1 MYKDMTC
8 KHISKQQ
15 LPILKKEKDMSE
27 KVGVIIARLQP
38 IHNGHLELIRQA
50 LNENDKVLVLVGSA
64 DKLNKRNPI
73 PINMRLEMALEA
85 IQETFGADD
94 ANRVMIS
101 PLDDLTDES
110 DNSHDW
116 GFYLYSKI
124 VGITRSPEFTIYY
137 SDGFEIIMLWFPPF
151 ITRNFVSFKLNARGT
166 IADNISATKV
176 RNMICNNDINSL
188 TNFVPTSVLGKVD
201 ILKQFI
207 LAYQND

>member
-1 MYKDMTC
+1 MT
-8 KHISKQQ
+8 
-15 LPILKKEKDMSE
+15 E

-50 LNENDKVLVLVGSA
+50 LNENDTVLVLVGSA
-64 DKLNKRNPI
+64 DKLDKRNPI

-85 IQETFGADD
+85 VVERFGTED
-94 ANRVMIS
+94 AARVDIR

-151 ITRNFVSFKLNARGT
+151 ITRDFVSFKLNARGT
-166 IADNISATKV
+166 IAENISATKV
-176 RNMICNNDINSL
+176 RHMIMNKDDEAL
-188 TNFVPTSVLGKVD
+188 KNFVPNSVFEKRE
-201 ILKQFI
+201 ILRLFI
-207 LAYQND
+207 SAYGI

>member
-1 MYKDMTC
+1 MT
-8 KHISKQQ
+8 
-15 LPILKKEKDMSE
+15 E

-38 IHNGHLELIRQA
+38 IHKGHLELIRQA
-50 LNENDKVLVLVGSA
+50 LNENESVLLLVGSA

-73 PINMRLEMALEA
+73 PINMRLEMATEA
-85 IQETFGADD
+85 IHETFGADD
-94 ANRVMIS
+94 ANRVIVA

-137 SDGFEIIMLWFPPF
+137 SDGFEIIMLWFPAF

-166 IADNISATKV
+166 IASDVSATKV
-176 RNMICNNDINSL
+176 REKILANDEMWL
-188 TNFVPTSVLGKVD
+188 KDFVPTSVYD
-201 ILKQFI
+201 RRSILRQFI
-207 LAYQND
+207 QAYG

>member
-1 MYKDMTC
+1 MVTNYYKKMA
-8 KHISKQQ
+8 
-15 LPILKKEKDMSE
+15 E

-73 PINMRLEMALEA
+73 PINMRLDMAIEA
-85 IQETFGADD
+85 IYETF
-94 ANRVMIS
+94 NEVKERIIVE

-151 ITRNFVSFKLNARGT
+151 ITRNYVSFKLNARGT
-166 IADNISATKV
+166 IAENISATKV
-176 RNMICNNDINSL
+176 RCMIMNNDIKAL
-188 TNFVPTSVLGKVD
+188 EKFVPTSVMIRLD
-201 ILKQFI
+201 ILRQFI
-207 LAYQND
+207 TAYGQ

>member
-1 MYKDMTC
+1 MND
-8 KHISKQQ
+8 
-15 LPILKKEKDMSE
+15 

-73 PINMRLEMALEA
+73 PIRMRVEMASEA
-85 IQETFGADD
+85 IINTFNEDADRI
-94 ANRVMIS
+94 NVQ

-124 VGITRSPEFTIYY
+124 VGITKSPEFTIYY

-151 ITRNFVSFKLNARGT
+151 ITRNYVSFKLNARGT
-166 IADNISATKV
+166 IADDISATKV
-176 RNMICNNDINSL
+176 RQLICERDDETL
-188 TNFVPTSVLGKVD
+188 RKFVPSSVFEKRD
-201 ILKQFI
+201 ILRQFI
-207 LAYQND
+207 QAYG

>member
-1 MYKDMTC
+1 MT
-8 KHISKQQ
+8 
-15 LPILKKEKDMSE
+15 E

-50 LNENDKVLVLVGSA
+50 LNENDTVLVLVGSA

-73 PINMRLEMALEA
+73 PISLRLDMAVEA
-85 IQETFGADD
+85 VHQTFGDD
-94 ANRVMIS
+94 ANRVRIE

-176 RNMICNNDINSL
+176 REGISDNSEWIKD
-188 TNFVPTSVLGKVD
+188 FVPESVLKRKD

-207 LAYQND
+207 GAFR

>member
-1 MYKDMTC
+1 MA
-8 KHISKQQ
+8 
-15 LPILKKEKDMSE
+15 E

-73 PINMRLEMALEA
+73 PINMRVEMACDA
-85 IQETFGADD
+85 IVTTFSDD
-94 ANRVMIS
+94 KDRIDVK

-151 ITRNFVSFKLNARGT
+151 ITRNYVSFKLNARGT
-166 IADNISATKV
+166 IAENISATSV
-176 RNMICNNDINSL
+176 RRMIMGKDDEAL
-188 TNFVPTSVLGKVD
+188 KRFVPDSVFEKRD
-201 ILKQFI
+201 ILRQFI
-207 LAYQND
+207 GAYGT

>member
-1 MYKDMTC
+1 MA
-8 KHISKQQ
+8 
-15 LPILKKEKDMSE
+15 E

-50 LNENDKVLVLVGSA
+50 LNENDVVLVLVGSA

-73 PINMRLEMALEA
+73 PIQMRLDMANAA
-85 IQETFGADD
+85 ITDVFYDEIHEKKVIVQ
-94 ANRVMIS
+94 

-151 ITRNFVSFKLNARGT
+151 ITRNYVSFKLNARGT
-166 IADNISATKV
+166 IAENISATSV
-176 RNMICNNDINSL
+176 RRMIVAKDDEAL
-188 TNFVPTSVLGKVD
+188 KRFVPDSVFEKRD
-201 ILKQFI
+201 ILRQFI
-207 LAYQND
+207 GAYGT

>member
-1 MYKDMTC
+1 MVTNYYKKMA
-8 KHISKQQ
+8 
-15 LPILKKEKDMSE
+15 E

-73 PINMRLEMALEA
+73 PINMRLDMAIEA
-85 IQETFGADD
+85 IYETF
-94 ANRVMIS
+94 NEVKERIIVE

-151 ITRNFVSFKLNARGT
+151 ITRNYVSFKLNARGT
-166 IADNISATKV
+166 IAENISATKV
-176 RNMICNNDINSL
+176 RCMIMNNDIEAL
-188 TNFVPTSVLGKVD
+188 EKFVPTSVMIRLD
-201 ILKQFI
+201 ILRQFI
-207 LAYQND
+207 TAYGQ

>member
-1 MYKDMTC
+1 MA
-8 KHISKQQ
+8 
-15 LPILKKEKDMSE
+15 E

-38 IHNGHLELIRQA
+38 IHNGHLELISQA

-73 PINMRLEMALEA
+73 PINMRLEMAMEA
-85 IQETFGADD
+85 VAEKFGDD
-94 ANRVMIS
+94 AGRIDIR

-176 RNMICNNDINSL
+176 RHMIMNKDEEALKRCI
-188 TNFVPTSVLGKVD
+188 PTGVMKRKD
-201 ILKQFI
+201 ILRQFI
-207 LAYQND
+207 AAYDT

>member
-1 MYKDMTC
+1 MA
-8 KHISKQQ
+8 
-15 LPILKKEKDMSE
+15 E

-73 PINMRLEMALEA
+73 PINMRLEMAEEA
-85 IQETFGADD
+85 IAEAFEAKDVLRINVQ
-94 ANRVMIS
+94 

-116 GFYLYSKI
+116 GFYLYSTI
-124 VGITRSPEFTIYY
+124 VGITGSPTFTIYY

-151 ITRNFVSFKLNARGT
+151 ITRNYVSFKLNVRGT
-166 IADNISATKV
+166 IAENISATKV
-176 RNMICNNDINSL
+176 RKMIVGMNVEEL
-188 TNFVPTSVLGKVD
+188 EKFVPSSVFARRE
-201 ILKQFI
+201 ILRQFI
-207 LAYQND
+207 MAYGV

>member
-1 MYKDMTC
+1 MTFVNIYP
-8 KHISKQQ
+8 KKQ
-15 LPILKKEKDMSE
+15 LPIFKKEVSKMAE

-38 IHNGHLELIRQA
+38 IHNGHLELINQA

-73 PINMRLEMALEA
+73 PINMRLEMAMEA
-85 IQETFGADD
+85 VTEKFGDD
-94 ANRVMIS
+94 AGRIDIR

-166 IADNISATKV
+166 IAENISATKV
-176 RNMICNNDINSL
+176 RHMIMNNDEEALKRCI
-188 TNFVPTSVLGKVD
+188 PTGVMKRKD
-201 ILKQFI
+201 ILRQFI
-207 LAYQND
+207 AAYDT

>member
-1 MYKDMTC
+1 M
-8 KHISKQQ
+8 
-15 LPILKKEKDMSE
+15 KKIPVFNIKTNNVMSE

-38 IHNGHLELIRQA
+38 IHNGHLELIKQA
-50 LNENDKVLVLVGSA
+50 LNENDSVLLLVGSA

-73 PINMRLEMALEA
+73 PINMRLEMATEA
-85 IQETFGADD
+85 IHKTFGADE
-94 ANRVMIS
+94 ANRIIVS

-166 IADNISATKV
+166 IAENMSATKV
-176 RNMICNNDINSL
+176 RNMIMNKDEEAL
-188 TNFVPTSVLGKVD
+188 KKFVHESVFEKRD

-207 LAYQND
+207 GAYQ

>member
-1 MYKDMTC
+1 M
-8 KHISKQQ
+8 
-15 LPILKKEKDMSE
+15 KKIPVFNIKNNNVMSE

-38 IHNGHLELIRQA
+38 IHNGHLELIKQA
-50 LNENDKVLVLVGSA
+50 LNENDSVLLLVGSA

-73 PINMRLEMALEA
+73 PINMRLEMATKA
-85 IQETFGADD
+85 IHETFGADE
-94 ANRVMIS
+94 ANRVIVL

-166 IADNISATKV
+166 IAENMSATKV
-176 RNMICNNDINSL
+176 RNMIMNKDEEAL
-188 TNFVPTSVLGKVD
+188 KKFVPESVFEKRD

-207 LAYQND
+207 GAYQ

>member
-1 MYKDMTC
+1 
-8 KHISKQQ
+8 
-15 LPILKKEKDMSE
+15 MSE

-73 PINMRLEMALEA
+73 PINMRLEMAIEA
-85 IQETFGADD
+85 VQEAFGED
-94 ANRVMIS
+94 AVRITIV

-166 IADNISATKV
+166 IAENISATKV

-207 LAYQND
+207 LAYQTN